1 MICPNCGEENSSAFR
16 FCGMCGTTLE
26 SQPPAPSPEVTAT
39 ARVPT
44 RVVET
49 RRSEPRHAPVL
60 SNALPQPARPQPTKT
75 VAAIAGPSLL
85 GLGQDSGTQPD
96 VETLR
101 QKSFSGV
108 DSFLEPEEQ
117 TASGRRVLLL
127 LVLLIALGAAAWW
140 TYSNYQGATR
150 AARSGTSNPAAA
162 KAAPETPV
170 ARPDAPSTPSASP
183 LANSS
188 QPTGAQV
195 PPQQEAV
202 SALPKASNPPAA
214 AQPSPK
220 QNLPVAPPKPVVQVN
235 AARSKAEHAETPAPA
250 AKAPAGI
257 ADSGDA
263 DYRKGEAF
271 LYGRGVAE
279 NCDEAVKFLKAASA
293 RQNAKA
299 RSTFGTMYATG
310 HCVPRDLP
318 TSYAWFALAL
328 HVDPNNQILEKD
340 LTAIWNQMTP
350 PERETATKSKQ

>member
-26 SQPPAPSPEVTAT
+26 SQPPAPDPAVA
-39 ARVPT
+39 AAQVPAP
-44 RVVET
+44 VAET

-60 SNALPQPARPQPTKT
+60 NNAPLQPAKPQPPRP
-75 VAAIAGPSLL
+75 VATIAGPSLL

-117 TASGRRVLLL
+117 ASGGRRVLLL
-127 LVLLIALGAAAWW
+127 LILLIALGAAGWW
-140 TYSNYQGATR
+140 TYSNYTGYTG
-150 AARSGTSNPAAA
+150 AARTATSKPGVA
-162 KAAPETPV
+162 KATPETP
-170 ARPDAPSTPSASP
+170 ADKPDAPSTPPAAA
-183 LANSS
+183 ANSP
-188 QPTGAQV
+188 QPEATPGS
-195 PPQQEAV
+195 PHQEAG
-202 SALPKASNPPAA
+202 AAQPKASNPTPA

-220 QNLPVAPPKPVVQVN
+220 QSPPAASPKPVVQVN
-235 AARSKAEHAETPAPA
+235 AARSKAEHAETPPHA
-250 AKAPAGI
+250 AQAAAAT

-279 NCDEAVKFLKAASA
+279 SCDEAVKFLKAASA

>member
-1 MICPNCGEENSSAFR
+1 MTCPNCGEENSSAFR
-16 FCGMCGTTLE
+16 FCGMCGTPLE
-26 SQPPAPSPEVTAT
+26 SQPPTPSPVADAQAP
-39 ARVPT
+39 ARL
-44 RVVET
+44 VET
-49 RRSEPRHAPVL
+49 RRSEPRHAPIL
-60 SNALPQPARPQPTKT
+60 NNAPAQPAKPQPPKSVT
-75 VAAIAGPSLL
+75 AIAGPSLL

-117 TASGRRVLLL
+117 ASSGRRVFLL
-127 LVLLIALGAAAWW
+127 LVLLVALGAAGWW

-150 AARSGTSNPAAA
+150 AAHPPTSNSPGA
-162 KAAPETPV
+162 KATPETPAV
-170 ARPDAPSTPSASP
+170 KPETAATPTAPPA
-183 LANSS
+183 ANSS
-188 QPTGAQV
+188 QPEATPAA
-195 PPQQEAV
+195 PRQEVA
-202 SALPKASNPPAA
+202 SSQPKPSSPPPAA
-214 AQPSPK
+214 PSISQ
-220 QNLPVAPPKPVVQVN
+220 QNPPTAPPKPVMQVN
-235 AARSKAEHAETPAPA
+235 AARPKLAPTETPAAA
-250 AKAPAGI
+250 AKSAAVVP
-257 ADSGDA
+257 DSGDA
-263 DYRKGEAF
+263 DYRKGEAY

-279 NCDEAVKFLKAASA
+279 NCDDAVKFLKAASA

-328 HVDPNNQILEKD
+328 HLDPNNQILEKD